1 MQRLPL
7 RPPLQIKAEIVV
19 AKEIVVVKVAKA
31 VVKVAH
37 LVAIIA
43 TTPLLLNSMTKSY
56 TLIAVPKWLKVDVV
70 LISQPSWLPVMAKV
84 ASA

>member
-1 MQRLPL
+1 MPL
-7 RPPLQIKAEIVV
+7 LIKAEIVV

-31 VVKVAH
+31 AVKVAL

-43 TTPLLLNSMTKSY
+43 TKLLLQNSMTKSY
-56 TLIAVPKWLKVDVV
+56 TLTAVQKWLKVDVV
-70 LISQPSWLPVMAKV
+70 LILRPSWLPVMAKV

>member
-1 MQRLPL
+1 MPL
-7 RPPLQIKAEIVV
+7 LIKAEIVV

-31 VVKVAH
+31 AVKVAL

-43 TTPLLLNSMTKSY
+43 TKLLLQNSMTKSY
-56 TLIAVPKWLKVDVV
+56 TLTAVQKWLKVDVV
-70 LISQPSWLPVMAKV
+70 LILQPSWLPVMAKV

>member
-1 MQRLPL
+1 MRLL
-7 RPPLQIKAEIVV
+7 MHLLIKAEIVV

-31 VVKVAH
+31 VDKVAH

-43 TTPLLLNSMTKSY
+43 TKLLLLNSMTKSS
-56 TLIAVPKWLKVDVV
+56 TLTAVQKWLRVAVV
-70 LISQPSWLPVMAKV
+70 LILRPSWLPVTAKV

>member
-19 AKEIVVVKVAKA
+19 VQDKEIVVVKVAKA

-43 TTPLLLNSMTKSY
+43 TKLLLLNSMTKSY
-56 TLIAVPKWLKVDVV
+56 TLTAVQKWLKVVVV
-70 LISQPSWLPVMAKV
+70 LISRPS
-84 ASA
+84 